1 MKRRMK
7 KLLALCV
14 VASMTLSMSMVS
26 YAADTT
32 EGTEDGGSMPDMPGD
47 MGEMGDPPGGDM
59 GSGGGSS
66 VETGIT
72 DVTTDENGLKVCS
85 GVLGSWSSG
94 GTEDYEFT
102 AGIFVYDD
110 DYESYSN
117 PSLVESGSYDANSA
131 TDVVINDTRS
141 GDNGIILYNVGTYS
155 IANANIVL
163 NTDADGTDTCDFSG
177 RGSAIAVYGDSVV
190 TISDSTIETTGVATM
205 PVFAD
210 SGSTVTIDD
219 STLISN
225 GGTLYADYMNTP
237 DQALMVAPPWI
248 LGIMGTSRCTNLM
261 GNDSTMNVTDSDTQ
275 AGAWA
280 VLSTD
285 SGSNMYL
292 NIYDTS
298 LTLNNADESEAA
310 PLQETTHSDGSA
322 TQLYVTNDNPYTTN
336 YGSGYGTYVI
346 GNAVETFAGA
356 TVNVG
361 TYASIFTGGTA
372 VYTSIEAGETYTLSS
387 ATGETDIEYTAEE
400 SKVTT
405 INSDT
410 FGFMVHQSANY
421 ITIEE
426 GTVVN
431 SGYATFLVKS
441 GSSGESVDATIDDA
455 EINNGGVLIQVMD
468 NDDATNGGMMSSD
481 DELNYNGGSMNFNSV
496 HTENAGFN
504 TDAAE
509 NDGSEQNFTFTNGDY
524 TGNVY
529 NASGS
534 DQSTVGSL
542 DATTLN
548 LTLGTGATLTGAVAS
563 TSAIH
568 VTYEGS
574 QIVLENGGDAYDT
587 AEDAAAVLE
596 EQNTSFDATEYYS
609 IGQVANLV
617 NYNGGNDINV
627 ALTDDAVWYV
637 DGTSVITSLTVEDDA
652 RVVVGSDATLKVGDE
667 EYSNCII
674 VADGEDGAYKAYKA
688 YVGVLG
694 SWSSGGD
701 EDYEFIAALFI
712 QDGAVA
718 EAYSNTDLISGD
730 GTYTEKA
737 AADIVIKDS
746 ANGHNGII
754 IVDSDYEITGAEII
768 LDTDADGTYTC
779 DFSGKG
785 SAIAVYGDS
794 VVTIS
799 DSYIET
805 TGVATM
811 PVFADSGATVT
822 IDDST
827 LISNGGTLY
836 ADYMN
841 TPDQALMVAPPWILG
856 IMGTSRCTNLMG
868 NDSTMNVTDSDT
880 QAGAWAVLSTDSGS
894 NMYLNIYDTSLT
906 LNNKDESDAAPLQVE
921 THSDGTAS
929 QLYTTNDNP
938 YTTNYGSGYGT
949 YVIGNAVETFAG
961 ATVNVGTYASI
972 FTGGTATYTSIE
984 AGETYTL
991 SSATGETDT
1000 TYTATESKV
1009 TTINSDT
1016 FGFMIHQSANY
1027 ITIEEGTVVNSG
1039 YATFLVKSGSSG
1051 ESVDA
1056 TIDDAAINNG
1066 GVLIQVMD
1074 NDDATNGGMMSTDDE
1089 QNYNGGFMNFNSVH
1103 TENAGF
1109 NTDAAE
1115 NDGSEQ
1121 NFTFTN
1127 GDYTGNVYNA
1137 SGSDQSTVGS
1147 LDATTLN
1154 LTLGEGATLT
1164 GAVASTSAIHVT
1176 YEGSQIVKTN
1186 GGDAYDTVEDAAA
1199 VLEEQNTY
1207 FDATEYYSIGQ
1218 VANLVNYNG
1227 GNDIN
1232 VTLTDDAVWYV
1243 DGTSVISSL
1252 SVSDDAEVVVAEGV
1266 TLTVNGVVYGEGT
1279 YDADSFSDDDSEIV
1293 VSSNGDTLAVRRG
1306 NTYYFSYSL
1315 KSGVADKVI
1324 AYGKAS
1330 DEVLIGDWDGD
1341 GVDTLCVRRGNTYY
1355 FINSLKS
1362 GVADQV
1368 IAYGKSTDEVLV
1380 GDWDGDGKDTLA
1392 VRRGNTYYIINSLK
1406 GGVADQVIA
1415 YGKSTDEVLVGDWDG
1430 NGTDTLCVRRGNGY
1444 YFSYSLKS
1452 GVADKVIA
1460 YGKSTDEVL
1469 AGDWDADG
1477 YDTLAVRR
1485 GNTYYF
1491 SNSLKS
1497 GVADQVIAYG
1507 KSTDDVYAGT
1517 WQ

>member
-1 MKRRMK
+1 QVIDYGRSTDEVLVGDWDADGKDT
-7 KLLALCV
+7 LCV
-14 VASMTLSMSMVS
+14 RRGNS
-26 YAADTT
+26 YYFSNSLKNGAADQVVGYGRSTDDVYA
-32 EGTEDGGSMPDMPGD
+32 GTWQTSA
-47 MGEMGDPPGGDM
+47 
-59 GSGGGSS
+59 
-66 VETGIT
+66 
-72 DVTTDENGLKVCS
+72 GLNTYT

-94 GTEDYEFT
+94 GEEDYEYT
-102 AGIFVYDD
+102 AAIFVYED
-110 DYESYSN
+110 DYTTYSN
-117 PSLVESGSYDANSA
+117 PSLVESGTYDADSA
-131 TDVVINDTRS
+131 ANVVINNTTS

-155 IANANIVL
+155 IANASIVL
-163 NTDADGTDTCDFSG
+163 DTDADGTDTCDFSG

-190 TISDSTIETTGVATM
+190 TITDSYIETTGVATM

-219 STLISN
+219 STLVSN
-225 GGTLYADYMNTP
+225 GGTLYGDYMNTP

-298 LTLNNADESEAA
+298 LTLNNADESAAA

-322 TQLYVTNDNPYTTN
+322 SQLYETKDNPYTTN

-346 GNAVETFAGA
+346 GSAVETFAGA

-387 ATGETDIEYTAEE
+387 ATGENDIEYTAAET
-400 SKVTT
+400 KVTE

-410 FGFMVHQSANY
+410 FGFMIHQSANY

-441 GSSGESVDATIDDA
+441 GSSNESVDATVDDA
-455 EINNGGVLIQVMD
+455 EISNGGVLIQVMD
-468 NDDATNGGMMSSD
+468 NDDATNGGMMTTE
-481 DELNYNGGSMNFNSV
+481 DEQNYNGSGMNFRTV
-496 HTENAGFN
+496 HTENEGFS
-504 TDAAE
+504 TDEAA
-509 NDGSEQNFTFTNGDY
+509 NGGSEQNFTFTNGDY

-534 DQSTVGSL
+534 DQSTEGSL
-542 DATTLN
+542 DASTLN
-548 LTLGTGATLTGAVAS
+548 LTLGAGATLTGAVAS

-568 VTYEGS
+568 VTYAGS
-574 QIVLENGGDAYDT
+574 RIVLANGGDAYDT
-587 AEDAAAVLE
+587 VEDAAEVLA

-627 ALTDDAVWYV
+627 TLTDDAVWTV

-652 RVVVGSDATLKVGDE
+652 QVVIPADVTLTVGDT
-667 EYSNCII
+667 EYTDGVIT
-674 VADGEDGAYKAYKA
+674 ADGFVENTSAYNVYE
-688 YVGVLG
+688 GVLG

-701 EDYEFIAALFI
+701 EDYEFTAAIFVYE
-712 QDGAVA
+712 DDYTT
-718 EAYSNTDLISGD
+718 YSNPGLVESGTYDADSAANVVINDTTSGD
-730 GTYTEKA
+730 
-737 AADIVIKDS
+737 
-746 ANGHNGII
+746 NGII
-754 IVDSDYEITGAEII
+754 LYNVGTYSIANASIV
-768 LDTDADGTYTC
+768 LDTDADGTDTC
-779 DFSGKG
+779 DFSGRG

-794 VVTIS
+794 VVTIT

-811 PVFADSGATVT
+811 PVFADSGSTVT

-827 LISNGGTLY
+827 LVSNGGTLY
-836 ADYMN
+836 GDYMN

-906 LNNKDESDAAPLQVE
+906 LNNADESAAAPLQE
-921 THSDGTAS
+921 TTHSDGSAS
-929 QLYTTNDNP
+929 QLYETKDNP

-949 YVIGNAVETFAG
+949 YVIGSAVETFAG

-972 FTGGTATYTSIE
+972 FTGGTAVYTSIE

-991 SSATGETDT
+991 SSATGENDIE
-1000 TYTATESKV
+1000 YTAAETKV
-1009 TTINSDT
+1009 TEINSDT

-1039 YATFLVKSGSSG
+1039 YATFLVKSGSSN

-1056 TIDDAAINNG
+1056 TVDDAEISNG

-1074 NDDATNGGMMSTDDE
+1074 NDDATNGGMMTTEDE
-1089 QNYNGGFMNFNSVH
+1089 QNYNGSGMNFRTVH
-1103 TENAGF
+1103 TENEGF
-1109 NTDAAE
+1109 STDEAA
-1115 NDGSEQ
+1115 NGGSEQ

-1137 SGSDQSTVGS
+1137 SGSDQSTEGS
-1147 LDATTLN
+1147 LDASTLN
-1154 LTLGEGATLT
+1154 LTLGAGATLT

-1176 YEGSQIVKTN
+1176 YAGSRIVLAN
-1186 GGDAYDTVEDAAA
+1186 GGDAYDTVEDAAE
-1199 VLEEQNTY
+1199 VLAEQNTS

-1232 VTLTDDAVWYV
+1232 VTLTDDAVWTV
-1243 DGTSVISSL
+1243 DGTSVITSL
-1252 SVSDDAEVVVAEGV
+1252 SISDSATVVVAEGV
-1266 TLTVNGVVYGEGT
+1266 TLTVDGVVYGAGT
-1279 YDADSFSDDDSEIV
+1279 YDANAF
-1293 VSSNGDTLAVRRG
+1293 
-1306 NTYYFSYSL
+1306 
-1315 KSGVADKVI
+1315 
-1324 AYGKAS
+1324 
-1330 DEVLIGDWDGD
+1330 
-1341 GVDTLCVRRGNTYY
+1341 
-1355 FINSLKS
+1355 
-1362 GVADQV
+1362 
-1368 IAYGKSTDEVLV
+1368 
-1380 GDWDGDGKDTLA
+1380 
-1392 VRRGNTYYIINSLK
+1392 
-1406 GGVADQVIA
+1406 
-1415 YGKSTDEVLVGDWDG
+1415 
-1430 NGTDTLCVRRGNGY
+1430 
-1444 YFSYSLKS
+1444 
-1452 GVADKVIA
+1452 
-1460 YGKSTDEVL
+1460 
-1469 AGDWDADG
+1469 
-1477 YDTLAVRR
+1477 
-1485 GNTYYF
+1485 
-1491 SNSLKS
+1491 
-1497 GVADQVIAYG
+1497 
-1507 KSTDDVYAGT
+1507 
-1517 WQ
+1517 